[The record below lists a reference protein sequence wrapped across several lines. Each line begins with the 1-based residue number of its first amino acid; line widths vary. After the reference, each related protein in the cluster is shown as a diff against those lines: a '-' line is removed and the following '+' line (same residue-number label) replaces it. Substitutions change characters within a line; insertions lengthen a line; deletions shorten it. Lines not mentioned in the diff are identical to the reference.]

1 MANILDK
8 FFINFGNKTYEV
20 NKKEQRKEY
29 ALTKNLY
36 TLLGFKDTDDF
47 ENQVNKKLWQ
57 SFIDSSVK
65 NLDCDNRDIRE
76 VVKNIIRC
84 IAQSDKTRKNTIEK
98 QLTNLENNKK
108 VDEAKNK
115 ITKILKKIDVKEASN
130 EVLTIKKQAE
140 EFIAQAKKDKQKN
153 EEKAKNLREKIKNN
167 SDSIN
172 NETKTLEEIRQ
183 EQRKISDKF
192 GLSGAALFEKTFE
205 YIESLEK
212 LEQNSITDFLR
223 DQINASKKQYP
234 NLHCKMEDAIKILSD
249 SELRGFYNQNVEKG
263 TLPLIVSYKECKT
276 QFDKVEL
283 EKIDKLV
290 ELLTKSINYINKNK
304 VSIFHCKE
312 TQNEHLKEKET
323 FEHRG
328 RYCQNMIDIL
338 QENIQK
344 YQKEIDSH
352 FNPIRETLDTISPKT
367 RDSHEMR
374 EFLSKLDNLQTN
386 HGNLLSKVQINEEF
400 KQMLTCLASMQN
412 KTYVEL
418 EKTNLSGNLS
428 SIDDLKIE
436 YNKGCTMRTRL

>member
-1 MANILDK
+1 
-8 FFINFGNKTYEV
+8 
-20 NKKEQRKEY
+20 
-29 ALTKNLY
+29 
-36 TLLGFKDTDDF
+36 
-47 ENQVNKKLWQ
+47 
-57 SFIDSSVK
+57 
-65 NLDCDNRDIRE
+65 
-76 VVKNIIRC
+76 
-84 IAQSDKTRKNTIEK
+84 
-98 QLTNLENNKK
+98 
-108 VDEAKNK
+108 
-115 ITKILKKIDVKEASN
+115 
-130 EVLTIKKQAE
+130 
-140 EFIAQAKKDKQKN
+140 
-153 EEKAKNLREKIKNN
+153 
-167 SDSIN
+167 
-172 NETKTLEEIRQ
+172 
-183 EQRKISDKF
+183 
-192 GLSGAALFEKTFE
+192 
-205 YIESLEK
+205 
-212 LEQNSITDFLR
+212 
-223 DQINASKKQYP
+223 
-234 NLHCKMEDAIKILSD
+234 MEDAIKILSD